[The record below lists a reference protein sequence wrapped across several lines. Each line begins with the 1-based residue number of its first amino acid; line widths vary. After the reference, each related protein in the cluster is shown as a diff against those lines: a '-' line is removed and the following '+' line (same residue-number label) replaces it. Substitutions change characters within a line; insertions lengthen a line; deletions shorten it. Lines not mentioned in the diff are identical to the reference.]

1 MKKNIQQ
8 INLARHAP
16 VDIRLWSGSFELYT
30 HPELSVKI
38 DAGAIS
44 NMDIVPELVFAN
56 DRISIS
62 NQLFPAIL
70 AKSDAIR
77 IKMYVPDES
86 VVHLRQI
93 AGNLFVSGS
102 YKRLKTKNWIGDV
115 HSHLDELFIREEA
128 VLEVISG
135 DVYIDSEDQ
144 SLIQS
149 RSGYENYQF
158 FKFYNGS
165 SIKAHTH
172 IGEVKWQPLPANGKY
187 YFA

>member
-1 MKKNIQQ
+1 MKESIQQ
-8 INLARHAP
+8 INLTKHTP

-44 NMDIVPELVFAN
+44 NMDIVPELMLKDGRVT
-56 DRISIS
+56 IS

-70 AKSDAIR
+70 AKSDTIK

-86 VVHLRQI
+86 VVNFRQVT
-93 AGNLFVSGS
+93 GSLTVSGS
-102 YKRLKTKNWIGDV
+102 YKKLRTKNWLGDV
-115 HSHLDELFIREEA
+115 YAHLDKLFVREKA
-128 VLEVISG
+128 NLEVISG
-135 DVYIDSEDQ
+135 DIYIDSEDQ
-144 SLIQS
+144 SCIQS

-172 IGEVKWQPLPANGKY
+172 IGEVKWKFYPQNERY

>member
-1 MKKNIQQ
+1 MKKSIQQ
-8 INLARHAP
+8 INLIKHIP
-16 VDIRLWSGSFELYT
+16 VDVRVWNGCFELYT

-44 NMDIVPELVFAN
+44 NMDIVPELMFA
-56 DRISIS
+56 DDYITIS

-70 AKSDAIR
+70 AKSDT
-77 IKMYVPDES
+77 IKIKIYVPDES
-86 VVHLRQI
+86 VVHFRQV

-102 YKRLKTKNWIGDV
+102 YKRLKTKNWLGNV
-115 HSHLDELFIREEA
+115 HSHLDELFVREEA
-128 VLEVISG
+128 TLEVISG

-144 SLIQS
+144 SVIQS

-165 SIKAHTH
+165 SIKEHTH
-172 IGEVKWQPLPANGKY
+172 IGEVKWKFYPQKEKH